1 MGFGVE
7 LQKWMILTV
16 ELLLFIVIFTST
28 STTART
34 SDKLKITLPHGG
46 RLVGRYL
53 NTFNGQGILAFLG
66 IPYAKPPTKELRFRA
81 PVPFG
86 GWVGDLMA
94 TTDAPLCTQ
103 RDPYRRDESI
113 SGVED
118 CLHLNVYVPERP
130 RLQSL
135 DSNKTNTVSFPV
147 MVFFHGGGWQCGSGT
162 RSFYGPDFLLEH
174 DVIYIGANFR
184 LGPLGFLST
193 EHADCPGNN
202 GLKDQSL
209 VLRWI
214 HENVASFGGDPYS
227 VTIFGESAGG
237 ASGTYHMMSPLSKG
251 LFQRVISQSGVNLD
265 AWAQPAHPG
274 VARSRSIQLG
284 KMLNC
289 SHDSDGRFIE
299 MLDCLRR
306 VSAEEITRKFYDF
319 YVTMQSSLTY
329 YLFCIFLPIHINK
342 NKHFQLWDTDPMIP
356 FPPVIE
362 PDIPGAF
369 ITKHPRE
376 EYEPHAIGLPWMTGL
391 TLDEG
396 ALKTLIN
403 VPELRK
409 SLNDHWD
416 RALPIS
422 LYYDHHEP
430 ERQQQ
435 ITKKINSFYFK
446 NQKLVTATEKNLTN
460 LYSDAWFLA
469 GMDEYLRIR
478 LLGLKNQKPTLKVGP
493 TYVYLFAQKAS
504 ASFTEIFKGGKENY
518 YGVCHAE
525 ELQYIFPIAKEI
537 PDFQTAIPTADELE
551 IRRVIIKLWVNFA
564 RTGNPTPADD
574 KDKTLPQ
581 WLPADDFPL
590 RYLRIGS
597 LDSTKEQIVA
607 METGL
612 FEERAA
618 FWRQLG
624 AHHASAN
631 SSDIDKNHQFRNEL

>member
-1 MGFGVE
+1 MCFSFA
-7 LQKWMILTV
+7 LQKWTNV
-16 ELLLFIVIFTST
+16 ELILFIVIITSI
-28 STTART
+28 TTDGRT

-46 RLVGRYL
+46 RLIGRYL
-53 NTFNGQGILAFLG
+53 NTFSGQGILAFLG
-66 IPYAKPPTKELRFRA
+66 IPYAKPPIEDLRFRA
-81 PVPFG
+81 PVPYG
-86 GWVGDLMA
+86 PWSGDLMA
-94 TTDAPLCTQ
+94 TTDSPLCTQ

-130 RLQSL
+130 RSL
-135 DSNKTNTVSFPV
+135 SVDANMTNPVLFPV

-193 EHADCPGNN
+193 EQVDCPGNN

-214 HENVASFGGDPYS
+214 HENIASFKGDPKS

-251 LFQRVISQSGVNLD
+251 LFHRVISQSGVNLD

-289 SHDSDGRFIE
+289 TKTNDGGYIE
-299 MLDCLRR
+299 MLDCLRK
-306 VSAEEITRKFYDF
+306 VPAEEITRKFYDF
-319 YVTMQSSLTY
+319 Y
-329 YLFCIFLPIHINK
+329 
-342 NKHFQLWDTDPMIP
+342 LWDTDPMIP

-369 ITKHPRE
+369 ITKHPRD
-376 EYEPHAIGLPWMTGL
+376 EYEPHAIELPWMTGL
-391 TLDEG
+391 TFDEG
-396 ALKTLIN
+396 ALKSASLIN

-409 SLNDHWD
+409 SLNDHWE

-430 ERQQQ
+430 EMQRQ
-435 ITKKINSFYFK
+435 ITQKINSFYFK
-446 NQKLVTATEKNLTN
+446 NQKLVTATERNLTN

-478 LLGLKNQKPTLKVGP
+478 LLGHNKRNSTFKIGE

-504 ASFTEIFKGGKENY
+504 ASFTEIFKGGAENY

-537 PDFQTAIPTADELE
+537 PNFQTAIPTEDELE
-551 IRRVIIKLWVNFA
+551 IRRVIIKLWINFA
-564 RTGNPTPADD
+564 RTGNPTPGDE
-574 KDKTLPQ
+574 KDNTSDQNQLLPE
-581 WLPADDFPL
+581 WRPADSFPL
-590 RYLRIGS
+590 RYLRIGR
-597 LDSTKEQIVA
+597 LDSSKEPIVA
-607 METGL
+607 LETGL

-618 FWRQLG
+618 FWRKLR
-624 AHHASAN
+624 AHHYTN
-631 SSDIDKNHQFRNEL
+631 SFAIGNNSKMRDEL